1 MIAPGMT
8 RYKPES
14 VLQLCAALA
23 RAVRVPSADADLLAR
38 SLVEADVYGTS
49 THGVSRLNIY
59 LRRIQKGAV
68 DPHAPLTIDRRRA
81 ASLAVDAANGLGQVQ
96 ASKTLDLLLPLARE
110 SGMAAATIRR
120 SQHCG
125 ALWWYCNRAAAEG
138 MALLA
143 MSNAEAAVAPA
154 GSSQAFFGTNPIA
167 VSFPTGKGYPVKID
181 LATSAVAR
189 GNIIAANRQGQAIP
203 EGWALDEAGQPTTDA
218 AAALL
223 GSLVPMG
230 GAKGYAL
237 GLMVELFSSVLSGSA
252 IGREV
257 GSMYKHMDR
266 PQNAGHFFCVV
277 DLSAFQDRTDWLRRV
292 DATID
297 ELKNS
302 RLRPDAKEVLIPGER
317 AHRVAEENRRNGIP
331 LGDETLAELK
341 TLCEEL
347 EVPYALSLAGQ
358 M

>member
-1 MIAPGMT
+1 MV
-8 RYKPES
+8 RYDPET
-14 VLQLCAALA
+14 VRRLCADLA
-23 RAVRVPSADADLLAR
+23 RAVQVPSDDADLLAR

-59 LRRIQKGAV
+59 LRRIQKGLI

-81 ASLAVDAANGLGQVQ
+81 ATLAVDAANGLGQVQ

-110 SGMAAATIRR
+110 CGAAVATVRR

-125 ALWWYCNRAAAEG
+125 TLWWYCNRAAAEG

-143 MSNAEAAVAPA
+143 MTNAEPAVAPE
-154 GSSQAFFGTNPIA
+154 GSYEAFLGTNPLA

-189 GNIIAANRQGQAIP
+189 GNIIAAQRKGQPIP
-203 EGWALDEAGQPTTDA
+203 AGWALDENGESTTDA

-223 GSLVPMG
+223 GSLVPMA

-237 GLMVELFSSVLSGSA
+237 GLVVEMFSGVLSGSA
-252 IGREV
+252 VGREI
-257 GSMYKHMDR
+257 GSMYRHMDR
-266 PQNAGHFFCVV
+266 SQDVGHFFCLV
-277 DLSAFQDRTDWLRRV
+277 DLSAFQEPSAWLRRV

-297 ELKNS
+297 ELKRS
-302 RLRPDAKEVLIPGER
+302 KLRPGVKEVLIPGER
-317 AHRVAEENRRNGIP
+317 AHRVAEENRRLGIT
-331 LGDETLAELK
+331 LGEETCRELK
-341 TLCEEL
+341 TLCEEAG
-347 EVPYALSLAGQ
+347 VAYSLA
-358 M
+358 